1 MYRCPDDFDDGMGI
15 DFRSVDLEIAGCI
28 KQIGQL
34 RFDVIL
40 LDAHHAY
47 ETSLRDLTFARD
59 LLTDH
64 GTIVVHDCDPPSEKV
79 ARPDFIVT
87 SWAGVTYKAYLDF
100 VMKCNDLAYFTID
113 TDWGCGIIRKKSAL
127 TKVPASRGN
136 SIALQWQRIGKSSNQ
151 LSVFCKRTKFLC

>member
-1 MYRCPDDFDDGMGI
+1 MLTLIDQLMYRCPDDFDDGMGI

-28 KQIGQL
+28 KQIGHL

-40 LDAHHAY
+40 LDAYHAY

-64 GTIVVHDCDPPSEKV
+64 GTIVVHDCDSPSEKV
-79 ARPDFIVT
+79 AHPDFIVT

-100 VMKCNDLAYFTID
+100 VMKCDDLAYLRLIQIGD
-113 TDWGCGIIRKKSAL
+113 AALSERKAPSLKCQHLAE
-127 TKVPASRGN
+127 TA
-136 SIALQWQRIGKSSNQ
+136 
-151 LSVFCKRTKFLC
+151 

>member
-1 MYRCPDDFDDGMGI
+1 MLTLIDQLMYRCPDDFDDGMGI

-64 GTIVVHDCDPPSEKV
+64 GTIVVHDCDPPTEPAAIATRNVEK
-79 ARPDFIVT
+79 
-87 SWAGVTYKAYLDF
+87 W
-100 VMKCNDLAYFTID
+100 
-113 TDWGCGIIRKKSAL
+113 
-127 TKVPASRGN
+127 
-136 SIALQWQRIGKSSNQ
+136 
-151 LSVFCKRTKFLC
+151 SVV